1 MCIFLPMIT
10 PRQGALGSPP
20 TSGPRRATNVTL
32 PEVLLREARE
42 LNINVSQACERGLA
56 SDVAETKAQRW
67 LRENRAA
74 MDAWNDHV
82 EQHGIPLAE
91 FRQF

>member
-1 MCIFLPMIT
+1 MEVIV
-10 PRQGALGSPP
+10 PRQGALGPQP

-56 SDVAETKAQRW
+56 WEVAETKAQRW
-67 LRENRAA
+67 LRANRAA